1 MLRGE
6 HTSAHGPR
14 RPNVRPKR
22 RDVRDGTPGQ
32 HRHNSVAHSISRR
45 RSPRRGRNSLAPITL
60 VPGGSNRVIGSR
72 VLQYA
77 KARPVLAIIAGVLFA
92 GSAAAQSA
100 NPFAFLFGGAPQE
113 GRSAYSP
120 SPPYARPETIPGYS
134 SLPGFSDPS
143 IYEPRRLRHPH
154 PRAIYQEQSRPH
166 RRAHLRPLEHK
177 DHGQS
182 AKEVMAAIEAVKPGK
197 GPLGPFLNDPTLRA
211 GDIVVTT
218 HGLMVFRGAD
228 RHSHTESEFVTI
240 ANASR
245 LIEAKKKML
254 ISLQTAS
261 RLTPQKPL
269 RARTLASPA
278 PASEVVSSA
287 KTQSDGN

>member
-1 MLRGE
+1 M
-6 HTSAHGPR
+6 
-14 RPNVRPKR
+14 
-22 RDVRDGTPGQ
+22 
-32 HRHNSVAHSISRR
+32 
-45 RSPRRGRNSLAPITL
+45 
-60 VPGGSNRVIGSR
+60 IGKP

-77 KARPVLAIIAGVLFA
+77 KARPMLAIIAGALFA
-92 GSAAAQSA
+92 GSAAAQGT

-120 SPPYARPETIPGYS
+120 APAYARPEAMPGYS
-134 SLPGFSDPS
+134 SLPGYSDPS
-143 IYEPRRLRHPH
+143 IYEPRRLRRPH
-154 PRAIYQEQSRPH
+154 PRATYHEQSRPP

-177 DHGQS
+177 DAQQGQS
-182 AKEVMAAIEAVKPGK
+182 PKEVMAAIEAVKPGK

-218 HGLMVFRGAD
+218 HGLMVFRGAN
-228 RHSHTESEFVTI
+228 RHSHTESEFVSI

-245 LIEAKKKML
+245 FIEAKKKML

-269 RARTLASPA
+269 RARTLASP
-278 PASEVVSSA
+278 PPTSEVVSSA
-287 KTQSDGN
+287 KTQSEGN

>member
-1 MLRGE
+1 MG
-6 HTSAHGPR
+6 
-14 RPNVRPKR
+14 
-22 RDVRDGTPGQ
+22 
-32 HRHNSVAHSISRR
+32 
-45 RSPRRGRNSLAPITL
+45 LAAL
-60 VPGGSNRVIGSR
+60 D
-72 VLQYA
+72 
-77 KARPVLAIIAGVLFA
+77 
-92 GSAAAQSA
+92 
-100 NPFAFLFGGAPQE
+100 
-113 GRSAYSP
+113 P
-120 SPPYARPETIPGYS
+120 SPT
-134 SLPGFSDPS
+134 
-143 IYEPRRLRHPH
+143 
-154 PRAIYQEQSRPH
+154 
-166 RRAHLRPLEHK
+166 
-177 DHGQS
+177 
-182 AKEVMAAIEAVKPGK
+182 MAAIEAVKPGK

-228 RHSHTESEFVTI
+228 RHSHTESEFVSI

-269 RARTLASPA
+269 RPRTLALPA

>member
-1 MLRGE
+1 LE
-6 HTSAHGPR
+6 
-14 RPNVRPKR
+14 
-22 RDVRDGTPGQ
+22 
-32 HRHNSVAHSISRR
+32 
-45 RSPRRGRNSLAPITL
+45 
-60 VPGGSNRVIGSR
+60 SR

-92 GSAAAQSA
+92 GSAAAQGA

-143 IYEPRRLRHPH
+143 IYEPRRLRHSH
-154 PRAIYQEQSRPH
+154 PRAIYHEQSRPH

-182 AKEVMAAIEAVKPGK
+182 AKEVMAAIEAVKSGK

-228 RHSHTESEFVTI
+228 RHSHTESEFVSI

-261 RLTPQKPL
+261 RLIPQEPL
-269 RARTLASPA
+269 RPRTLASPP

>member
-1 MLRGE
+1 LVVCERWIFI
-6 HTSAHGPR
+6 
-14 RPNVRPKR
+14 RPFALPS
-22 RDVRDGTPGQ
+22 P
-32 HRHNSVAHSISRR
+32 SR
-45 RSPRRGRNSLAPITL
+45 RNSLAPLTL
-60 VPGGSNRVIGSR
+60 LRWIETLIGKP

-77 KARPVLAIIAGVLFA
+77 KARPVLAIIAGVLFV
-92 GSAAAQSA
+92 GSAAAQGA

-120 SPPYARPETIPGYS
+120 APAYARPEAMPGYS
-134 SLPGFSDPS
+134 SLPGYSDPS
-143 IYEPRRLRHPH
+143 IYEPRRLRRPH
-154 PRAIYQEQSRPH
+154 PRAIYHEQSRPP
-166 RRAHLRPLEHK
+166 RRAHVRPVEHK
-177 DHGQS
+177 DAHQGQS

-228 RHSHTESEFVTI
+228 RHSHTESEFVSI

-269 RARTLASPA
+269 RARTLASPP